1 MAGTAEHFGGRALL
15 HDAAEIEDDD
25 PVAEVAS
32 SRQVMADEEHG
43 KAELLLQRGKKL
55 QHLRLD
61 GHIERRDGLV
71 GDDEIRL
78 RRERPGDADPLT
90 LPA

>member
-1 MAGTAEHFGGRALL
+1 
-15 HDAAEIEDDD
+15 
-25 PVAEVAS
+25 
-32 SRQVMADEEHG
+32 MADEEHG

-78 RRERPGDADPLT
+78 RRERPGDADPLA